1 MMFFNTKS
9 EINKIREE
17 TNNIIAHFEKCDEMI
32 NNRVTDLYKD
42 VNTSE
47 RNLDDKINRE
57 VSHIEKRIDVINN
70 DIRILGNIGV
80 GIFGLLIVIL
90 CVIGYLVTH

>member
-17 TNNIIAHFEKCDEMI
+17 TNSIIAYFEKYDEMI
-32 NNRVTDLYKD
+32 NNRVTELYKD

-47 RNLDDKINRE
+47 HNLDDKINRE

-70 DIRILGNIGV
+70 DIRILGNIGI